1 MVDINGQKYMTMMDL
16 GRLYAK
22 CKRFEAR
29 QRMAFDGKRLWCVWD
44 HETGDWCSLL
54 RLAGYHF
61 TYKGAVIS
69 IVHYCINNG
78 IIKKEEING

>member
-1 MVDINGQKYMTMMDL
+1 MVEINGQKYMTMVDL

-29 QRMAFDGKRLWCVWD
+29 QRTALDGECCWCVWD
-44 HETGDWCSLL
+44 NEAGGWCSLL
-54 RLAGYHF
+54 PLAGCRS
-61 TYKGAVIS
+61 TRKAAVVS

-78 IIKKEEING
+78 IIKREEING

>member
-1 MVDINGQKYMTMMDL
+1 MVEINGQKYMTMVDL
-16 GRLYAK
+16 RRLYAK

-29 QRMAFDGKRLWCVWD
+29 PRTAIDGKRWWCVWD
-44 HETGDWCSLL
+44 HKTGDWCSLL
-54 RLAGYHF
+54 RLAGCRSTH
-61 TYKGAVIS
+61 KAAVIS